1 MILTY
6 DAIDG
11 QGHEKNDIIEATNPV
26 EAAEMLRARGL
37 YVTRI
42 TEQKNPMARAA
53 QKEIPKSKLKLPL
66 KTVGIFT
73 RQMAM
78 LLNAGSSVVPAVA
91 AIKRQ
96 MRKPAQVQLLASVV
110 HDVEEGATLT
120 EALRKFPQT
129 FDSVYCAIIAAGEAS
144 GTLGEMFERLARIV
158 GSRRNMRNKII
169 GALIYPAL
177 LIVMSAKIMMVLLF
191 FVLPR
196 FGDMFRQ
203 LDVQP
208 PAMTQILLNLGT
220 TLREHWYWVLLV
232 ALMLLGG
239 IIWALTSRSG
249 RQFLSDI
256 QLSIPM
262 FGPLRSRMIQA
273 QAFRTLGTLLDSKVG
288 LLEALELARDAT
300 NNRRFQKLFD
310 LLEDRVTS
318 GGQPSTAFEESG
330 LVEPYINQAV
340 KTGEDT
346 GNMGTALTYCA
357 DILDEGNTEM
367 VNTLTRLIEP
377 AILIVMGLLV
387 GGVAVSLFLPLFD
400 LTSAAR

>member
-42 TEQKNPMARAA
+42 TEQKNPMARAV
-53 QKEIPKSKLKLPL
+53 QKEIPKSQLKLPL

-78 LLNAGSSVVPAVA
+78 LLNAGSSVVPAVT

-96 MRKPAQVQLLASVV
+96 MRKPAQIQLLASIV

-177 LIVMSAKIMMVLLF
+177 LIVMSVKILMVLLF

-208 PAMTQILLNLGT
+208 PAMTQVLLNLGT
-220 TLREHWYWVLLV
+220 TLREQWYWVLAV
-232 ALMLLGG
+232 ALTLLGG
-239 IIWALTSRSG
+239 IIWVDGSVRAHLGGDKPLGTPIPERHSAFHSHVRSLAFPHDPGAGIPHAGHAAGQQGRPARSAGTGAGRDQQQTISEAVRFAGRSRHLRGAAQHRVRRIRTGRALHQPG
-249 RQFLSDI
+249 RQ
-256 QLSIPM
+256 
-262 FGPLRSRMIQA
+262 
-273 QAFRTLGTLLDSKVG
+273 
-288 LLEALELARDAT
+288 
-300 NNRRFQKLFD
+300 NR
-310 LLEDRVTS
+310 
-318 GGQPSTAFEESG
+318 
-330 LVEPYINQAV
+330 
-340 KTGEDT
+340 
-346 GNMGTALTYCA
+346 
-357 DILDEGNTEM
+357 
-367 VNTLTRLIEP
+367 
-377 AILIVMGLLV
+377 
-387 GGVAVSLFLPLFD
+387 
-400 LTSAAR
+400 